1 MGFTGTPQTYLVYR
15 PDIWA
20 PRVDAIF
27 KARLVAAKFF
37 QDFSDYVTE
46 GGKSINIPSQGTYT
60 AAAITTT
67 AGELAT
73 MLVTDT
79 RTVLDINKWYGVSR
93 YFADYQAAQVGRNY
107 RIKEIFADSMAY
119 VLAKQLDTSL
129 LALATGDAA
138 AANPAG
144 VVNAS
149 TAGLKSSDLEAALA
163 YVESYNIP
171 REECIWFFHPNVYYK
186 EVMAVQKLYDA
197 SQFGKPSLI
206 MGTHDT
212 LYGVPVVVTSQVPVC
227 NASNEAAITKHRN
240 LLVHNSFACYALGNL
255 PNGTPSGVRIQEKQS
270 ESLRVTVIGDIMY
283 GVKNLGGSY
292 KGIRLISK
300 N

>member
-1 MGFTGTPQTYLVYR
+1 MPSGSSIAGSAQTYLVYR

-46 GGKSINIPSQGTYT
+46 GGKSINIPTQAQYT
-60 AAAITTT
+60 AAAVTTT
-67 AGELAT
+67 TGDVTANLI
-73 MLVTDT
+73 TDT
-79 RTVLDINKWYGVSR
+79 RTVLDINAWYAVSR
-93 YFADYQAAQVGRNY
+93 VFADFQAAQVGRNY

-119 VLAKQLDTSL
+119 ALAKQLDTAIL
-129 LALATGDAA
+129 GLATD
-138 AANPAG
+138 ANPSRS
-144 VVNAS
+144 VNAS
-149 TAGLKSSDLEAALA
+149 TAGLKSSDLESALSII
-163 YVESYNIP
+163 ESYNIP
-171 REECIWFFHPNVYYK
+171 REECLFFFHPKAYYS

-212 LYGVPVVVTSQVPVC
+212 LYGVPVVVTSQVPAAG
-227 NASNEAAITKHRN
+227 ASTEGAGGHRN

-270 ESLRVTVIGDIMY
+270 ENLRVTVVGDIMY
-283 GVKNLGGSY
+283 GVKALGGSY
-292 KGIRLISK
+292 KGVRLIS
-300 N
+300 NV